1 MEDWQRQQQRQTTKT
16 LENWNNR
23 NISMRKIEIKNII
36 NNISELCGNINFNL
50 PQDVYD
56 AVSSYIKN
64 DNSVSDD
71 ILKQIL
77 ENAKIAKEKKIALC
91 QDTGTAN
98 FFVKIGRDIE
108 IIDENGKKCDIVS
121 AINKGVSEGY
131 TKYYLRKSIV
141 SDPLN
146 RINTKDNTPANI
158 YCDYVDGDKIEITM
172 LAKGGG
178 SENASFLKML
188 TPLEGWEGIK
198 KFVIESVKLKGANAC
213 PPIIVGL
220 GIGGDFASVGLLAKK
235 ALLRTIGSKN
245 IKTDYNSKE
254 QELLEEINI
263 LNIGP
268 MGLGGMPTALAVF
281 IETKPCHIASM
292 PVAINI
298 QCHSCRRK
306 TILI

>member
-1 MEDWQRQQQRQTTKT
+1 
-16 LENWNNR
+16 
-23 NISMRKIEIKNII
+23 MRTIKSSDII
-36 NNISELCGNINFNL
+36 NKVANLCGEVNFNL
-50 PQDVYD
+50 PQDIVD
-56 AVSSYIKN
+56 AVTTYIKN
-64 DNSVSDD
+64 DNSVSDN
-71 ILKQIL
+71 ILKEIL
-77 ENAKIAKEKKIALC
+77 ENAKIAKENKIALC

-98 FFVKIGRDIE
+98 FFVKIGKQTE
-108 IIDENGKKCDIVS
+108 IIGDDIVT

-131 TKYYLRKSIV
+131 TNYYLRKSIV
-141 SDPLN
+141 CDPLN
-146 RINTKDNTPANI
+146 RVNTKDNTPANI
-158 YCDYVDGDKIEITM
+158 YYDYIDGDKIEITM

-188 TPLEGWEGIK
+188 TPLDGWNGIK
-198 KFVIESVKLKGANAC
+198 NFVIESIKLKGANAC

-245 IKTDYNSKE
+245 KSDFYNDKE
-254 QELLEEINI
+254 KELFDEINQ

-268 MGLGGMPTALAVF
+268 MGLGGKPTALAVF

-306 TILI
+306 MIII

>member
-1 MEDWQRQQQRQTTKT
+1 VRT
-16 LENWNNR
+16 
-23 NISMRKIEIKNII
+23 IKSSDII
-36 NNISELCGNINFNL
+36 NKVANLCGEVNFNL
-50 PQDVYD
+50 PQDIVD
-56 AVSSYIKN
+56 AVTTYIKN
-64 DNSVSDD
+64 DNSVSDN
-71 ILKQIL
+71 ILKEIL
-77 ENAKIAKEKKIALC
+77 ENAKIAKENKIALC

-98 FFVKIGRDIE
+98 FFVKIGKQTE
-108 IIDENGKKCDIVS
+108 IIGDDIVT

-131 TKYYLRKSIV
+131 TNYYLRKSIV
-141 SDPLN
+141 CDPLN
-146 RINTKDNTPANI
+146 RVNTKDNTPANI
-158 YCDYVDGDKIEITM
+158 YYDYIDGDKIEITM

-188 TPLEGWEGIK
+188 TPLDGWNGIK
-198 KFVIESVKLKGANAC
+198 NFVIESIKLKGANAC

-245 IKTDYNSKE
+245 KSDFYNDKE
-254 QELLEEINI
+254 KELFDEINQ

-268 MGLGGMPTALAVF
+268 MGLGGKPTALAVF

-306 TILI
+306 MIII

>member
-1 MEDWQRQQQRQTTKT
+1 VRTIK
-16 LENWNNR
+16 
-23 NISMRKIEIKNII
+23 SEIII
-36 NNISELCGNINFNL
+36 NKVSDLCGEVNFNL
-50 PQDVYD
+50 PQDVID
-56 AVSSYIKN
+56 AVKNYIKN
-64 DNSVSDD
+64 DNSISDN
-71 ILKQIL
+71 ILNEIL
-77 ENAKIAKEKKIALC
+77 ENARIAKQDKIPLC

-98 FFVKIGRDIE
+98 FFVKIGKDVKIVVDDI
-108 IIDENGKKCDIVS
+108 NT
-121 AINKGVSEGY
+121 AINKGVSDGY
-131 TKYYLRKSIV
+131 VKHYLRKSIV
-141 SDPLN
+141 CDPLN

-188 TPLEGWEGIK
+188 TPLDGWNGVK
-198 KFVIESVKLKGANAC
+198 NFVIESVKLKGANAC

-235 ALLRTIGSKN
+235 ALLRNIGSKN
-245 IKTDYNSKE
+245 KSDFYDEKE
-254 QELLEEINI
+254 KELFDEINK

-268 MGLGGMPTALAVF
+268 MGLGGKPTALAVF

-306 TILI
+306 TIII

>member
-1 MEDWQRQQQRQTTKT
+1 MRVIKSSFIIDK
-16 LENWNNR
+16 
-23 NISMRKIEIKNII
+23 ISDI
-36 NNISELCGNINFNL
+36 CGEVNFNL
-50 PQDVYD
+50 PYD
-56 AVSSYIKN
+56 IVNAIETYIKN
-64 DNSVSDD
+64 DDSISDN

-77 ENAKIAKEKKIALC
+77 ENATVAKERNIALC

-98 FFVKIGRDIE
+98 FFIKIGKQVEIFGDDI
-108 IIDENGKKCDIVS
+108 IT

-131 TKYYLRKSIV
+131 KKYYLRKSIV
-141 SDPLN
+141 CDPLD

-188 TPLEGWEGIK
+188 TPLDGWNGIK
-198 KFVIESVKLKGANAC
+198 NFVVESIKSKGANAC

-220 GIGGDFASVGLLAKK
+220 GIGGDFASVGVLAKK
-235 ALLRTIGSKN
+235 ALLREIGSKN
-245 IKTDYNSKE
+245 INLEYNSKE
-254 QELLEEINI
+254 QELLEEINR

-268 MGLGGMPTALAVF
+268 MGLGGNPTALAVF

-306 TILI
+306 TMVI

>member
-1 MEDWQRQQQRQTTKT
+1 
-16 LENWNNR
+16 
-23 NISMRKIEIKNII
+23 MRKIESKIII
-36 NNISELCGNINFNL
+36 NKVAELCGDINFNL
-50 PQDVYD
+50 PQDIYD

-98 FFVKIGRDIE
+98 FFVKIGTEVE
-108 IIDENGKKCDIVS
+108 IVGENGNKEDIVS
-121 AINKGVSEGY
+121 SINKGVSDGY

-158 YCDYVDGDKIEITM
+158 YVDYISGDKIEITM

-188 TPLEGWEGIK
+188 TPLDGWNGIK
-198 KFVIESVKLKGANAC
+198 NFVIESIKLKGANAC

-245 IKTDYNSKE
+245 IKEQYNPKE
-254 QELLEEINI
+254 QELLEEINK

-292 PVAINI
+292 PVALNI

-306 TILI
+306 KIML

>member
-1 MEDWQRQQQRQTTKT
+1 MIKIKT
-16 LENWNNR
+16 DT
-23 NISMRKIEIKNII
+23 II
-36 NNISELCGNINFNL
+36 NKVSELCGDINFNL

-71 ILKQIL
+71 ILKQII

-98 FFVKIGRDIE
+98 FFVKIGRDVE
-108 IIDENGKKCDIVS
+108 VVDDNDEKSDILS
-121 AINKGVSEGY
+121 AINKGVSDGY

-158 YCDYVDGDKIEITM
+158 YIDYVDGDKIEITM

-188 TPLEGWEGIK
+188 TPLDGWNGIK
-198 KFVIESVKLKGANAC
+198 NFVIESIKLKGANAC
-213 PPIIVGL
+213 PPVIVGL

-235 ALLRTIGSKN
+235 ALLRKIGSKN
-245 IKTDYNSKE
+245 IKEEYNTKE
-254 QELLEEINI
+254 QELLEEINK

-306 TILI
+306 TIII

>member
-1 MEDWQRQQQRQTTKT
+1 
-16 LENWNNR
+16 
-23 NISMRKIEIKNII
+23 MRKIESKDII
-36 NNISELCGNINFNL
+36 NRITDLCADANFNL
-50 PQDVYD
+50 PQDITD
-56 AVSSYIKN
+56 CIASYIKN
-64 DNSVSDD
+64 DNSISDK
-71 ILKQIL
+71 ILNEIL
-77 ENAKIAKEKKIALC
+77 ENAKIASQKEIALC

-98 FFVKIGRDIE
+98 FFIKIGKDVE
-108 IIDENGKKCDIVS
+108 IIGDDIVC
-121 AINKGVSEGY
+121 AINKGVAQGY

-141 SDPLN
+141 CDPLN
-146 RINTKDNTPANI
+146 RTNTKDNTPANI
-158 YCDYVDGDKIEITM
+158 YCDFVDGDKIEITM

-188 TPLEGWEGIK
+188 TPLDGWNGIK
-198 KFVIESVKLKGANAC
+198 NFVVESIKLKGANAC

-235 ALLRTIGSKN
+235 AILRTIGSKN
-245 IKTDYNSKE
+245 KKQEYDEKE
-254 QELLEEINI
+254 QELLEEINK

-268 MGLGGMPTALAVF
+268 MGLGGIPTALAVF

-306 TILI
+306 TIVL

>member
-1 MEDWQRQQQRQTTKT
+1 VRT
-16 LENWNNR
+16 
-23 NISMRKIEIKNII
+23 IKSSVII
-36 NNISELCGNINFNL
+36 NKVADLCGEVNFNL
-50 PQDVYD
+50 PQDIVN

-64 DNSVSDD
+64 NNSISDN
-71 ILKQIL
+71 ILKEIL
-77 ENAKIAKEKKIALC
+77 ENAKIAKEKNIALC

-98 FFVKIGRDIE
+98 LFVKIGRQTEVVGDDI
-108 IIDENGKKCDIVS
+108 NA

-131 TKYYLRKSIV
+131 IKYYLRKSIV
-141 SDPLN
+141 CDPLN
-146 RINTKDNTPANI
+146 RINTKDNTPSNI
-158 YCDYVDGDKIEITM
+158 YCEYVEGDKIEITM

-188 TPLEGWEGIK
+188 TPLDGWNGIK
-198 KFVIESVKLKGANAC
+198 NFVIESVKQKGANAC

-245 IKTDYNSKE
+245 KSDFYNDKE
-254 QELLEEINI
+254 RELFDEINK

-268 MGLGGMPTALAVF
+268 MGLGGNPTALAVF
-281 IETKPCHIASM
+281 IETKSCHIASM

-306 TILI
+306 TIII

>member
-1 MEDWQRQQQRQTTKT
+1 MQYIHSSIPQKLGEFFVRT
-16 LENWNNR
+16 
-23 NISMRKIEIKNII
+23 IESEIII
-36 NNISELCGNINFNL
+36 NKISDLCGEVNFNL
-50 PQDVYD
+50 PQDVID
-56 AVSSYIKN
+56 AVKTYIKN
-64 DNSVSDD
+64 DNSIADN
-71 ILKQIL
+71 ILNEIL
-77 ENAKIAKEKKIALC
+77 ENAKIAKQDKIPLC

-98 FFVKIGRDIE
+98 FFVKIGKKVKIVGNDIN
-108 IIDENGKKCDIVS
+108 I
-121 AINKGVSEGY
+121 AINKGVSNGY
-131 TKYYLRKSIV
+131 TKHYLRKSIV
-141 SDPLN
+141 CDPLD
-146 RINTKDNTPANI
+146 RVNTKDNTPANI

-188 TPLEGWEGIK
+188 TPLDGWNGVK
-198 KFVIESVKLKGANAC
+198 KFVIESVKLKGSNAC

-235 ALLRTIGSKN
+235 ALLRSIGSNNK
-245 IKTDYNSKE
+245 SKFYDDKE
-254 QELLEEINI
+254 KELFDEINK

-268 MGLGGMPTALAVF
+268 MGLGGVPTALAVF

-306 TILI
+306 TIII

>member
-1 MEDWQRQQQRQTTKT
+1 MRVIKSSFIIDK
-16 LENWNNR
+16 
-23 NISMRKIEIKNII
+23 ISDI
-36 NNISELCGNINFNL
+36 CGEVNFNL
-50 PQDVYD
+50 PYD
-56 AVSSYIKN
+56 IVNAIETYIKN
-64 DNSVSDD
+64 DDSISDN

-77 ENAKIAKEKKIALC
+77 ENAKVAKERNIALC

-98 FFVKIGRDIE
+98 FFIKIGKQVEIFGDDI
-108 IIDENGKKCDIVS
+108 IT

-131 TKYYLRKSIV
+131 KKYYLRKSIV
-141 SDPLN
+141 CDPLD

-188 TPLEGWEGIK
+188 TPLDGWNGIK
-198 KFVIESVKLKGANAC
+198 NFVVESIKSKGANAC

-220 GIGGDFASVGLLAKK
+220 GIGGDFASVGVLAKK
-235 ALLRTIGSKN
+235 ALLREIGSKN
-245 IKTDYNSKE
+245 INLDYNSKE
-254 QELLEEINI
+254 QELLEEINR

-268 MGLGGMPTALAVF
+268 MGLGGNPTALAVF

-292 PVAINI
+292 PVTINI

-306 TILI
+306 TMVI